1 MGESRFTITVDG
13 VDVPVRDG
21 QTVLQAC
28 DEAGIYIP
36 RLCYHPDLAPAGH
49 CRMCTCTIDKHPAAA
64 CLTRAT
70 PGMVVENDT
79 PERNADRL
87 AILEMLFV
95 EGNHV
100 CPACEKSG
108 NCELQALAYRLG
120 MKTPT
125 LPYLW
130 PLREVEATHPDIF
143 IDRNRCILCS
153 RCVRA
158 SRAVDGKSVFGLEGR
173 GIHMRI
179 NTDSEGRLDDT
190 TLAAADK
197 AAHVC
202 PVGAIVIKRTGF
214 REPQGERAYDKAPI
228 GADIEARRQQT
239 RR

>member
-13 VDVPVRDG
+13 VEVPVQDG

-49 CRMCTCTIDKHPAAA
+49 CRMCTCIIDKHPAAA
-64 CLTRAT
+64 CLTHAT

-79 PERNADRL
+79 PECNADRL

-95 EGNHV
+95 EGNHI

-120 MKTPT
+120 MKTPM

-130 PLREVEATHPDIF
+130 PYREIEATHPDIF
-143 IDRNRCILCS
+143 IDHNRCILCS

-158 SRAVDGKSVFGLEGR
+158 SRTVDGKSVFGLEGR

-239 RR
+239 KR